1 MNAWSEQIVNKE
13 DDRTIKIASQS
24 SVLVGDPVIIALAST
39 VLRLRCLYRRHRP
52 GAG

>member
-1 MNAWSEQIVNKE
+1 MNAWSEPIVKAD
-13 DDRTIKIASQS
+13 DDRTITDN
-24 SVLVGDPVIIALAST
+24 VLAGGLVIIALAST